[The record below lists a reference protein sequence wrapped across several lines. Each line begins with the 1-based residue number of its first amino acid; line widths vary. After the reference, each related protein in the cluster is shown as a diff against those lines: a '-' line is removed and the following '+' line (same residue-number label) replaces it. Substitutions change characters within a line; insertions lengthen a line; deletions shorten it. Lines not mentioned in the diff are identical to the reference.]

1 MKYALMIDYAKIPG
15 LKHVELEAK
24 TLIEAIDE
32 ANKIDY
38 ESENPIYVMEIYEK
52 SGKAEKVESGLTRTE
67 YVPVLCKRNDWHS
80 MKDEYIAS
88 IYYYKA
94 KYGTWFDYQ

>member
-38 ESENPIYVMEIYEK
+38 ESENPIYLMEIYEK
-52 SGKAEKVESGLTRTE
+52 SL
-67 YVPVLCKRNDWHS
+67 RN
-80 MKDEYIAS
+80 
-88 IYYYKA
+88 
-94 KYGTWFDYQ
+94 

>member
-1 MKYALMIDYAKIPG
+1 MKYALMIDYKKIG
-15 LKHVELEAK
+15 RLDHVELEAS

-32 ANKIDY
+32 ANEIQFQ
-38 ESENPIYVMEIYEK
+38 SENPIYLMEIYEK

-67 YVPVLCKRNDWHS
+67 YVPVLCKRSDWHS
-80 MKDEYIAS
+80 MKSEHIAS